1 MAELSDAAEVAL
13 KDGPR
18 GAVLAVIAGRGGA
31 GASVFAT
38 ALARTA
44 SEACEAMLIDADPW
58 SGGIDLVLGIEADSG
73 LRWPDL
79 TLQGGRL
86 NYAAL
91 RDALPRHR
99 GVSVLSGGR
108 GGGDID
114 AAPLGAVIDAGS
126 RGGATVV
133 CDVPR
138 RSTAAAE
145 TALESADLV
154 VVVAPADVR
163 SCAAAEGVARW
174 VSTVNPNAGVVVRGP
189 APGGLRSSDVA
200 EIVGLPLLAAMRPQG
215 GMARSAR
222 TRRSSVAAPV
232 PARGRCSA
240 GAVGSAAA
248 SGGERGMS
256 ASLIERVRER
266 LAAESVPLQPNAVAA
281 AIRAES
287 GGLLGD
293 AEVLSGLRLLQTELT
308 GAGVLDPLLRAEG
321 TTDVLVTGPDAV
333 WVDDGNGLRRSSI
346 RFADDDAVRRLA
358 QRLALSAG
366 RRLDDAQPWVDGQLT
381 GLGTGQFSVRL
392 HAVLSPIAPGGTCL
406 SLRVLRPAT
415 QDLAA
420 LIRTGTIDPR
430 GRGAAGRHHRRAP
443 GVSGVRRHRR
453 GKDDVVGGSVGC
465 GSRARTHRLRGGRRR
480 TGARASA
487 SGETRRA
494 VRECRGRRR
503 GRPCATWSSRHCG

>member
-1 MAELSDAAEVAL
+1 MARCRRRPQGGLMVSTTGTPTGILALIGDAEMRGEVDRVAAAAGVQVIHASEPSGRKVWAAAAAVLLDCEAARRCAQRSLPRRGGIVLVGQEEPGPTDFQAAIAIGAQHLVTLPAQDGELMAALSDAAEVAL
-13 KDGPR
+13 QDGPR

-99 GVSVLSGGR
+99 GVTVLSGDR

-154 VVVAPADVR
+154 VVVALADVR

-215 GMARSAR
+215 GMA
-222 TRRSSVAAPV
+222 
-232 PARGRCSA
+232 
-240 GAVGSAAA
+240 GAL
-248 SGGERGMS
+248 ERG
-256 ASLIERVRER
+256 
-266 LAAESVPLQPNAVAA
+266 
-281 AIRAES
+281 
-287 GGLLGD
+287 
-293 AEVLSGLRLLQTELT
+293 GLRL
-308 GAGVLDPLLRAEG
+308 R
-321 TTDVLVTGPDAV
+321 
-333 WVDDGNGLRRSSI
+333 RRSP
-346 RFADDDAVRRLA
+346 
-358 QRLALSAG
+358 LALAA
-366 RRLDDAQPWVDGQLT
+366 RR
-381 GLGTGQFSVRL
+381 
-392 HAVLSPIAPGGTCL
+392 VLSVVEQHP
-406 SLRVLRPAT
+406 VVN
-415 QDLAA
+415 AA
-420 LIRTGTIDPR
+420 
-430 GRGAAGRHHRRAP
+430 
-443 GVSGVRRHRR
+443 
-453 GKDDVVGGSVGC
+453 
-465 GSRARTHRLRGGRRR
+465 
-480 TGARASA
+480 
-487 SGETRRA
+487 
-494 VRECRGRRR
+494 
-503 GRPCATWSSRHCG
+503 